1 MEKTPLIIITGPTA
15 AGKTDLSIRLAK
27 AIDGEIISADSM
39 QVYRHMDIG
48 SAKIRPEEMEEVP
61 HHLIDVLDPA
71 QEFNAAVFKQMAK
84 QAVME
89 IRSRGRIPILVGG
102 TGFYIQALLYDVDF
116 DEENTDKAYRR
127 YLETTARKEGAEKLH
142 QLLLEADPVSAA
154 AIHPNNVKRTIR
166 ALEYHHIHGQ
176 PISAHNQV
184 QREKSSPYRFFY
196 FVLNMDRQA
205 LYDRIDQRVDAMMAD
220 GLLYEVCRLK
230 ARGYQKDLVSMQGIG
245 YKELMDHLDGKTDL
259 AEAVRLIKRNTRHFA
274 KRQLTWFKRER
285 DVRWIEKDR
294 FKDDDAILDE
304 MIRQIE
310 EELR

>member
-1 MEKTPLIIITGPTA
+1 MQRPLIILTGPTA
-15 AGKTDLSIRLAK
+15 VGKTALSIGLAK
-27 AIDGEIISADSM
+27 RLSGEIVSADSM
-39 QVYRHMDIG
+39 QVYKGMDIG
-48 SAKIRPEEMEEVP
+48 TAKIRPEEMDGVP
-61 HHLIDVLDPA
+61 HHLIDILMPDDPFNVVLFQQKA
-71 QEFNAAVFKQMAK
+71 REAI
-84 QAVME
+84 E
-89 IRSRGRIPILVGG
+89 GIRSRGHTPIVAGG

-116 DEENTDKAYRR
+116 DEEDTDKAYRR

-294 FKDDDAILDE
+294 FKDDGAILDE

>member
-1 MEKTPLIIITGPTA
+1 MQRPLIILTGPTA
-15 AGKTDLSIRLAK
+15 VGKTALSIGLAK
-27 AIDGEIISADSM
+27 RLSGEIVSADSM
-39 QVYRHMDIG
+39 QVYKGMDIG
-48 SAKIRPEEMEEVP
+48 TAKIRPEEMDGVP
-61 HHLIDVLDPA
+61 HHLIDILMPDDPFNVVLFQQKA
-71 QEFNAAVFKQMAK
+71 REAI
-84 QAVME
+84 E
-89 IRSRGRIPILVGG
+89 GIRSRGHTPIVAGG

-116 DEENTDKAYRR
+116 DEEDTDKAYRR
-127 YLETTARKEGAEKLH
+127 YLETTVRKEGAEKLH

-166 ALEYHHIHGQ
+166 ALEYHHLHGQ

-230 ARGYQKDLVSMQGIG
+230 ASGYQKDMVSMQGIG

-294 FKDDDAILDE
+294 FKDDGAILDE

>member
-1 MEKTPLIIITGPTA
+1 MQRPLIILTGPTA
-15 AGKTDLSIRLAK
+15 VGKTALSIGLAK
-27 AIDGEIISADSM
+27 RLSGEIVSADSM
-39 QVYRHMDIG
+39 QVYKGMDIG
-48 SAKIRPEEMEEVP
+48 TAKIRPEEMDGVP
-61 HHLIDVLDPA
+61 HHLIDILMPDDPFNVVLFQQKA
-71 QEFNAAVFKQMAK
+71 REAI
-84 QAVME
+84 E
-89 IRSRGRIPILVGG
+89 GIRSRGHTPIVAGG

-116 DEENTDKAYRR
+116 DEEDTDKAYRR
-127 YLETTARKEGAEKLH
+127 YLETTVRKEGAEKLH

-166 ALEYHHIHGQ
+166 ALEYHHLHGQ

-230 ARGYQKDLVSMQGIG
+230 ASGYKKDMVSMQGIG

-294 FKDDDAILDE
+294 FKNDGAILDE

>member
-1 MEKTPLIIITGPTA
+1 MQRPLIILTGPTA
-15 AGKTDLSIRLAK
+15 VGKTALSIGLAK
-27 AIDGEIISADSM
+27 RLSGEIVSADSM
-39 QVYRHMDIG
+39 QVYKGMDIG
-48 SAKIRPEEMEEVP
+48 TAKIRPEEMDGVP
-61 HHLIDVLDPA
+61 HHLIDILMPDDPFNVVLFQQKA
-71 QEFNAAVFKQMAK
+71 REAI
-84 QAVME
+84 E
-89 IRSRGRIPILVGG
+89 GIRSRGHTPIVAGG

-166 ALEYHHIHGQ
+166 ALEYHHLHGQ
-176 PISAHNQV
+176 PISAHNQI

-230 ARGYQKDLVSMQGIG
+230 ASGYKKDMVSMQGIG

>member
-1 MEKTPLIIITGPTA
+1 MQRPLIILTGPTA
-15 AGKTDLSIRLAK
+15 VGKTALSIGLAK
-27 AIDGEIISADSM
+27 RLSGEIVSADSM
-39 QVYRHMDIG
+39 QVYKGMDIG
-48 SAKIRPEEMEEVP
+48 TAKIRPEEMDGVP
-61 HHLIDVLDPA
+61 HHLIDILMPDDPFNVVLFQQKA
-71 QEFNAAVFKQMAK
+71 REAI
-84 QAVME
+84 E
-89 IRSRGRIPILVGG
+89 GIRSRGHTPIVAGG

-166 ALEYHHIHGQ
+166 ALEYHHLHGQ
-176 PISAHNQV
+176 PISAHNQI

>member
-1 MEKTPLIIITGPTA
+1 MQRPLIILTGPTA
-15 AGKTDLSIRLAK
+15 VGKTALSIGLAK
-27 AIDGEIISADSM
+27 RLSGEIVSADSM
-39 QVYRHMDIG
+39 QVYKGMDIG
-48 SAKIRPEEMEEVP
+48 TAKIRPEEMDGVP
-61 HHLIDVLDPA
+61 HHLIDILMPDDPFNVVLFQQKA
-71 QEFNAAVFKQMAK
+71 REAI
-84 QAVME
+84 E
-89 IRSRGRIPILVGG
+89 GIRSRGHTPIVAGG

-116 DEENTDKAYRR
+116 DEEDTDKAYRR

-184 QREKSSPYRFFY
+184 QREKTSPYRFFY

-230 ARGYQKDLVSMQGIG
+230 ASGYKKDMVSMQGIG

-294 FKDDDAILDE
+294 FKDDGAILDE

>member
-1 MEKTPLIIITGPTA
+1 MQRPLIILTGPTA
-15 AGKTDLSIRLAK
+15 VGKTALSIGLAK
-27 AIDGEIISADSM
+27 RLSGEIVSADSM
-39 QVYRHMDIG
+39 QVYKGMDIG
-48 SAKIRPEEMEEVP
+48 TAKIRPEEMDGVP
-61 HHLIDVLDPA
+61 HHLIDILMPDDPFNVVLFQQKA
-71 QEFNAAVFKQMAK
+71 REAI
-84 QAVME
+84 E
-89 IRSRGRIPILVGG
+89 GIRSRGHTPIVAGG

-116 DEENTDKAYRR
+116 DEEDTDKAYRR

-184 QREKSSPYRFFY
+184 QREKTSPYHFFY

-230 ARGYQKDLVSMQGIG
+230 ARGYHKDLVSMQGIG

-294 FKDDDAILDE
+294 FKDDGAILDE